1 MTTII
6 NVEVEKITPSKIDGG
21 TVGSYGFHKLSFRF
35 SAEWK
40 GLGKRIVFDIP
51 RSAAVVLAITDDT
64 AEYDIPAEVKAYAGE
79 IPFTIEGY
87 YEDNA
92 IYTVSGVVMVT
103 SSAAKPT
110 RHPPTPSEVQQIY
123 TYLSQAQRLYEFAF
137 NPKGKYSD
145 EEAYNYLD
153 VIEYNNDIY
162 IVKKFVKG
170 VEPADGEYYMLAM
183 KHGESAYE
191 IAIRLGTFEGTEEE
205 WNNYIAVER
214 DKAIDAIVKKGAET
228 LASIPDNYETALREF
243 GLQTLYNRI
252 DETVQISI
260 DDFIEFGIH
269 KYNASTVPIGCP
281 IETGGGLVLVFQHDK
296 KNDPTKGFLVQM
308 VLAQNGNAI
317 RYKTTNKWLPWY
329 RFALPV
335 ETALGDS
342 DKNPISQKAVN
353 DALAQTFY
361 SRIDVRATTDSEGN
375 SIPKSMDDLVEFGIH
390 RLMNASDVKD
400 CPVAFPAIALV
411 LRYSKTNDIT
421 SGYMV
426 QIAISSGKAK
436 YRFRTMTTWQPWR
449 TLYDR
454 DDTVGISLTPEQR
467 KSNRTV
473 DKVKQKF
480 TPSKTIRSSASE
492 GETTYFYEGTEYTG
506 VPYSSVHM
514 YEHDVFYNHN
524 LNTLFS
530 AFKNPDSLMYNYA
543 NEHHNKQTYIGGVCS
558 SFVSWFIN
566 HPVYITT
573 TDMER
578 MMIDKH
584 INDLEDLEV
593 GDILLYTGHCAAVSG
608 LVDKSDGS
616 IEVAVSEMWRPLFRT
631 AVYTAEE
638 FREYVDSYDIRIG
651 RLPDQTGVRTIA
663 PPVIVDDCITERGD
677 DTFFAYGEDVYMMI
691 NGNNFSVK
699 APSSATFVAANK
711 TSLPQKVGSIT
722 QYNIKSLLTE
732 TGVYEFKSGASNGKV
747 SRLAVYKP
755 GTVALANDKVTISG
769 YEGCTPYS
777 YRVIRLTDTPDP
789 NGFAAPEGYGAMNVP
804 YDQNAT
810 IPYFDLITADTFNI
824 DSHLIAKNSP
834 GYYVRVLYDT
844 GCGKAYKDSP
854 VQWFS

>member
-1 MTTII
+1 MKRIFTR
-6 NVEVEKITPSKIDGG
+6 KIKARNPVTGEFEG
-21 TVGSYGFHKLSFRF
+21 VNAFA
-35 SAEWK
+35 AESTEEY
-40 GLGKRIVFDIP
+40 LGKIQKKGEDTL
-51 RSAAVVLAITDDT
+51 AAVE
-64 AEYDIPAEVKAYAGE
+64 AE
-79 IPFTIEGY
+79 IE
-87 YEDNA
+87 A
-92 IYTVSGVVMVT
+92 
-103 SSAAKPT
+103 
-110 RHPPTPSEVQQIY
+110 
-123 TYLSQAQRLYEFAF
+123 
-137 NPKGKYSD
+137 
-145 EEAYNYLD
+145 
-153 VIEYNNDIY
+153 
-162 IVKKFVKG
+162 
-170 VEPADGEYYMLAM
+170 
-183 KHGESAYE
+183 
-191 IAIRLGTFEGTEEE
+191 
-205 WNNYIAVER
+205 
-214 DKAIDAIVKKGAET
+214 KGAET

-243 GLQTLYNRI
+243 RLQTLYNRI
-252 DETVQISI
+252 DETVQKSI

-281 IETGGGLVLVFQHDK
+281 IETGGGLVLVFQHNK
-296 KNDPTKGFLVQM
+296 TNDPTKGFLVQM

-317 RYKTTNKWLPWY
+317 RYKTTTQWLPWY

-411 LRYSKTNDIT
+411 LRYGKTNDIT

-436 YRFRTMTTWQPWR
+436 YRFRTTTTWQPWR
-449 TLYDR
+449 TLYDIA
-454 DDTVGISLTPEQR
+454 DTVGISLTPEQR

-480 TPSKTIRSSASE
+480 TPSKTIRSSAPE
-492 GETTYFYEGTEYTG
+492 GKTTYFYEGTEYTG

-514 YEHDVFYNHN
+514 YEHDVFHNHN

-530 AFKNPDSLMYNYA
+530 AFKNPDSLMYNYT
-543 NEHHNKQTYIGGVCS
+543 NEHHNRQTYIGGVCS

-578 MMIDKH
+578 MMVEKH
-584 INDLEDLEV
+584 INDVEDLEI
-593 GDILLYTGHCAAVSG
+593 GDILWSDGHVAAVSG
-608 LVDKSDGS
+608 FIDKSDGS
-616 IEVAVSEMWRPLFRT
+616 VNVVVSEMWRPLFRSV
-631 AVYTAEE
+631 VYTPDE
-638 FREYVDSYDIRIG
+638 FNDYVKTNAIRIG
-651 RLPDQTGVRTIA
+651 RLPNQQGIRTIG
-663 PPVIVDDCITERGD
+663 PPVIVDDCISEKGD

-691 NGNNFSVK
+691 NGGSFSYK
-699 APSSATFVAANK
+699 APSASSFVTVSK
-711 TSLPQKVGSIT
+711 TSFPTKVGLTT

-732 TGVYEFKSGASNGKV
+732 TGVYEFMSDASNGKV

-777 YRVIRLTDTPDP
+777 YRVIRLTDTPD
-789 NGFAAPEGYGAMNVP
+789 NGFAAPDGYGAMNVP
-804 YDQNAT
+804 YDKNAT
-810 IPYFDLITADTFNI
+810 IPYTDLITADTFNI

-844 GCGKAYKDSP
+844 GCGKAYKDTP